1 MWLLIWQ
8 IGSTGLWG
16 DIHVLPWMRANRWTL
31 FSFALQR
38 HLAEWHIISCC
49 KKLGNF
55 GISSALLNWF
65 KDYLTD
71 REQRVVIEGMNSTW
85 WAHPSGVPQGSLLGP
100 FFFVIFISDLLEV
113 VMPGNCVSLYADD
126 CKTSRIINCLADH
139 SVFQS
144 NLDNLCA
151 WGQQNLMEFN
161 VKKFKL
167 MHITNRK
174 TPIHSDL
181 HLNNNILELTSELR
195 NLGLV
200 TVCDLSWSTHIDKIS
215 NTDNKILGLIKR
227 ICKGFQDVST
237 LRTLYLALVRSLLEC
252 CSVVWSPQKSRKFL
266 SWSELGEGQLSLFW
280 RPMMITNN
288 EEKGSICCS

>member
-1 MWLLIWQ
+1 M
-8 IGSTGLWG
+8 
-16 DIHVLPWMRANRWTL
+16 
-31 FSFALQR
+31 
-38 HLAEWHIISCC
+38 
-49 KKLGNF
+49 
-55 GISSALLNWF
+55 
-65 KDYLTD
+65 
-71 REQRVVIEGMNSTW
+71 
-85 WAHPSGVPQGSLLGP
+85 
-100 FFFVIFISDLLEV
+100 
-113 VMPGNCVSLYADD
+113 SLYADD
-126 CKTSRIINCLADH
+126 CKTSRTMNCLADH

-151 WGQQNLMEFN
+151 LGQQNLMEFN

-237 LRTLYLALVRSLLEC
+237 LRTLYLALVRSQLEC

-266 SWSELGEGQLSLFW
+266 SWSELSEGQLSLF
-280 RPMMITNN
+280 
-288 EEKGSICCS
+288 